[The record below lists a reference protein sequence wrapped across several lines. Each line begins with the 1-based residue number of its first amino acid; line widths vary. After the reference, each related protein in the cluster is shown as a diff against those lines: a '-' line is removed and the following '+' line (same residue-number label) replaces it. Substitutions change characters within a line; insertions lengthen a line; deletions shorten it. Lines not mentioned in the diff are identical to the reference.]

1 MKEGQRMPYIYNDED
16 NVPMNDPIESLK
28 NITGYISFEEMRAV
42 ESGQYSAHLDEKNK
56 VNQEG

>member
-1 MKEGQRMPYIYNDED
+1 MPYIYNDED